1 MILNRVILA
10 GELAEIPLRE
20 GRVCNVECAEP
31 SAQINVVG
39 SVPVKLLPA
48 VSQEVLKLRRKR
60 AFSNAGTR
68 FF

>member
-10 GELAEIPLRE
+10 GEMADIPLRE
-20 GRVCNVECAEP
+20 GRVRNVGSVEP
-31 SAQINVVG
+31 SAQINVGG
-39 SVPVKLLPA
+39 SVPVKLFPA
-48 VSQEVLKLRRKR
+48 VAQDVLKMRRER